1 MKYINSNRFNTN
13 PTGDNHSLYF
23 NQKAIKKT
31 FFAFIALLLLL
42 LHAACQSDTGHISD
56 KAAGDK
62 VEAAAHNHRE
72 MQPMVTSLSLEQMK
86 TIGLEFGTLQ
96 YKELAATFRA
106 NGMLTVPNNHKGH
119 ATSLYSGVIKS
130 IPVQIGDYIRKG
142 QVIATITNPQ
152 FIQLQEEYLT
162 LNSKIIL
169 AEQEL
174 QRQNELNQENAGTL
188 RNLQSATAE
197 LNTLKTRKASLTEQI
212 KMMGINPATITNQS
226 LRSVLSVTS
235 PISGTVSKLY
245 GKIGSYVDVSSPVA
259 EIVDNSSLHLDL
271 HVFERDLGL
280 LKVGQIIHFTITNN
294 PVNEYDA
301 VIYSI
306 GTAFENDSKTIPVH
320 AAVKGNKAGLIDG
333 MNITG
338 VVSLDKATTQ
348 AVPDGAIVESEGKF
362 FIFIQT
368 DKEPEDHQHEGED
381 DGHGHGIATVEKK
394 HLPTDMNFEKIEV
407 VKGVSNMGYTALT
420 LVKDIP
426 ADAKIVTKGAFFI
439 NARLTNAG
447 EDGH

>member
-152 FIQLQEEYLT
+152 FIQ
-162 LNSKIIL
+162 
-169 AEQEL
+169 
-174 QRQNELNQENAGTL
+174 
-188 RNLQSATAE
+188 
-197 LNTLKTRKASLTEQI
+197 
-212 KMMGINPATITNQS
+212 
-226 LRSVLSVTS
+226 
-235 PISGTVSKLY
+235 
-245 GKIGSYVDVSSPVA
+245 
-259 EIVDNSSLHLDL
+259 
-271 HVFERDLGL
+271 
-280 LKVGQIIHFTITNN
+280 
-294 PVNEYDA
+294 
-301 VIYSI
+301 
-306 GTAFENDSKTIPVH
+306 
-320 AAVKGNKAGLIDG
+320 
-333 MNITG
+333 
-338 VVSLDKATTQ
+338 
-348 AVPDGAIVESEGKF
+348 
-362 FIFIQT
+362 
-368 DKEPEDHQHEGED
+368 
-381 DGHGHGIATVEKK
+381 
-394 HLPTDMNFEKIEV
+394 
-407 VKGVSNMGYTALT
+407 
-420 LVKDIP
+420 
-426 ADAKIVTKGAFFI
+426 
-439 NARLTNAG
+439 
-447 EDGH
+447 